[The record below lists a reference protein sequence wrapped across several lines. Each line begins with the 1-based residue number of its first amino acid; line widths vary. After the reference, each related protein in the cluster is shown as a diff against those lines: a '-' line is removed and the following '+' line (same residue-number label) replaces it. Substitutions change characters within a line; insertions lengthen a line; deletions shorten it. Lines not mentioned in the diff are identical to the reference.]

1 MTGVAERLTAVRSRI
16 EAACVRAGRAPESVV
31 LVAVS
36 KLQPASAVRE
46 AYEAGQRVFGEN
58 YVQELADKA
67 RSLEDLHDLR
77 WHFIGHLQ
85 RNKAKDVVR
94 VAHCVETLDSV
105 RLAEALASRASER
118 GRPLEVLLQVNV
130 AREPQKAGCAPE
142 AVPELVAAVRALDAL
157 RLRGLMTVPPAS
169 DDPDDARPHF
179 RALRALAEAQGLPV
193 LSMGMS
199 ADLEAAIEEGATV
212 VRVGS
217 AIFGRRG

>member
-16 EAACVRAGRAPESVV
+16 EAACVRAGRAPDSVV

-130 AREPQKAGCAPE
+130 AREPQKAGCSPE

-169 DDPDDARPHF
+169 DVPDDARPHF

-199 ADLEAAIEEGATV
+199 ADLEAAIAEGATV

>member
-16 EAACVRAGRAPESVV
+16 EAACVRAGRAPDSVV

-142 AVPELVAAVRALDAL
+142 AVPEFVAAVRALDAL